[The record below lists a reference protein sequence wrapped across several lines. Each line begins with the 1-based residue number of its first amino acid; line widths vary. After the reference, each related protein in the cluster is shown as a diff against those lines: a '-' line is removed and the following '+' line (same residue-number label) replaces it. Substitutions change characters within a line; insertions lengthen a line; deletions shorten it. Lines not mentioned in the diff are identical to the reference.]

1 MGPRVRINGKEY
13 DYFCGTSYY
22 CLHGDPR
29 IIEAAC
35 RATQQ
40 YGLGPATS
48 WDVPPLR
55 EVETLAAAFF
65 GTTHAHYF
73 VTAYLGTFYLL
84 TALQDEFDIIFVDD
98 KSHYSVFDGIKGI
111 GKPVV
116 LFAHLDPEDLARKLQ
131 KCLTVRKVPIIVTDG
146 VFPMTG
152 AMAPLQDYQAVL
164 QKYDKY
170 LLCVDDSHGVGVLGA
185 NGRGSCE
192 LHGLTGENV
201 YFCGTMSKAFGSFG
215 GIIPGDAIL
224 MEKISRNVRVTLGAS
239 PPPVPAAAAAAAG
252 IKILSKE
259 PELRAML
266 THNVAYLRAKLRAI
280 GLPVENSPVPI
291 INLHSLPSVDLAAV
305 QRFLEEQGIMVRYI
319 PPRGYSDAP
328 DSDAIKI
335 TIFAQHTTEQLDRL
349 IEALSKAL

>member
-1 MGPRVRINGKEY
+1 MNHRRTLETPVGPRVKIDGKEY

-29 IIEAAC
+29 VIEASCKA
-35 RATQQ
+35 AQL

-48 WDVPPLR
+48 WDVPPLQ
-55 EVETLAAAFF
+55 EVEARAAAFF

-84 TALQDEFDIIFVDD
+84 TALRDEFDIIFVDN
-98 KSHYSVFDGIKGI
+98 KAHYSVFDGIKSI

-116 LFAHLDPEDLARKLQ
+116 VFAHRDPEDLARRLQ
-131 KCLTVRKVPIIVTDG
+131 KRLRGGQVPIVATDG

-152 AMAPLQDYQAVL
+152 AMAPLRDYQSIL

-170 LLCVDDSHGVGVLGA
+170 FLCIDDSHGVGVLGA

-192 LHGLTGENV
+192 LHGVTGENV

-215 GIIPGDAIL
+215 GIIPGDAVL

-239 PPPVPAAAAAAAG
+239 PPPVPAAAAAAMG
-252 IKILSKE
+252 IKILSEE

-266 THNVAYLRAKLRAI
+266 ARNVAYLRTKLRGM
-280 GLPVENSPVPI
+280 GLPIEDSPVPI
-291 INLHSLPSVDLAAV
+291 VILHLVA
-305 QRFLEEQGIMVRYI
+305 FC
-319 PPRGYSDAP
+319 
-328 DSDAIKI
+328 
-335 TIFAQHTTEQLDRL
+335 
-349 IEALSKAL
+349 